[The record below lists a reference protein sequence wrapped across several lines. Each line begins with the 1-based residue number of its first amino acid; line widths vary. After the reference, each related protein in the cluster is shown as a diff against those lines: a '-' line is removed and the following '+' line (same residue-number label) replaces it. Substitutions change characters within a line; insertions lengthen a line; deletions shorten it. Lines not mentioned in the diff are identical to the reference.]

1 MKNVI
6 ALLLTI
12 SAGGLFYVYVSPT
25 YEEIKSLRI
34 EKAEYDEALTNS
46 QKVQDAHDELLGKYN
61 SFAPNDLKRLE
72 KLLPNYVD
80 NIRLIIEI
88 DNVAS
93 RYNMILKNVQISVPA
108 VSAGISDQGFPAETL
123 PYGTTEFSFEVSGQ
137 YEAYRSFVKDLEYS
151 LRIIDITGISFAVKD
166 AEKNTKE
173 EKSTFEIY
181 DFKTSMRTYWLKQ
194 K

>member
-6 ALLLTI
+6 ALLLTL
-12 SAGGLFYVYVSPT
+12 SAGGLFYTYVSPT

-34 EKAEYDEALTNS
+34 EKAEYDEALNNS
-46 QKVQDAHDELLGKYN
+46 QKVQDARDELLVKYN
-61 SFAPNDLKRLE
+61 SFPPNDLKRLE

-88 DNVAS
+88 DSVAS
-93 RYNMILKNVQISVPA
+93 RYNMILKNVQISAPA
-108 VSAGISDQGFPAETL
+108 VSVGISDQGLPAETL
-123 PYGTTEFSFEVSGQ
+123 PYGTTEFSFEVSGP

-151 LRIIDITGISFAVKD
+151 LRIIDIAGIVFSA
-166 AEKNTKE
+166 NKE
-173 EKSTFEIY
+173 EKDVFNKY